1 MSNDP
6 KNQSGSDSA
15 ASGESKKY
23 DEPGKAVD
31 PKRAHEGESEPNE
44 QREENTEQ
52 EEIEG

>member
-23 DEPGKAVD
+23 DEPGMAVD
-31 PKRAHEGESEPNE
+31 PKRAHEGESTPNE
-44 QREENTEQ
+44 QREENTEK